1 MKPHVICH
9 MMAPLDGRLIVAD
22 WSPSTGHTEEE
33 LVAEYDRTHEAV
45 GADAWL
51 SGRKTGEEFSD
62 GIDGKMSAPG
72 EAERPVRVATS
83 DAEEYA
89 VIVDKDARLVW
100 KKAEIGGAHLIVLL
114 CASVPDDYLA
124 ALTAAGAS
132 YIVSPAD
139 EIDLFSALDILA
151 SRFGIKRLMLEGG
164 ARTNG
169 EFLKL
174 GLVDEITYVL
184 FPAIGAKSGTPAIVE
199 AGEDGISQPVR
210 LKMTS
215 CTPGPLDN
223 LHIRYDIVR

>member
-22 WSPSTGHTEEE
+22 WSSSAGHTEEE

-51 SGRKTGEEFSD
+51 SGRKTGGEFSD
-62 GIDGKMSAPG
+62 GIDGGMSAPG
-72 EAERPVRVATS
+72 EADRPVHVAAS
-83 DAEEYA
+83 GAAEYA
-89 VIVDKDARLVW
+89 VIIDKDARLVW

-114 CASVPDDYLA
+114 GASVPDDYLA
-124 ALTAAGAS
+124 ALSAVGAS
-132 YIVSPAD
+132 YIVSPSD
-139 EIDLFSALDILA
+139 EIDLPSALGILA

-164 ARTNG
+164 AHTNG

-174 GLVDEITYVL
+174 GLVDEISYVL
-184 FPAIGAKSGTPAIVE
+184 FPAIGGKTGTPAIFE
-199 AGEDGISQPVR
+199 AGEDGLSHPVR

-215 CTPGPLDN
+215 CTLGPLDN
-223 LHIRYDIVR
+223 LHIRYDILR